1 MAGSVE
7 LDSSVVGVDALVGAA
22 FVNATTVET
31 MGLESAGVAIAGT
44 VNRSCEPPANCI
56 VESGSERLS
65 PEFSRDTNMPGSKVS
80 MWVKLLD
87 RPYKKEN
94 RSKMGIH

>member
-1 MAGSVE
+1 MAGSVA

-31 MGLESAGVAIAGT
+31 MGLERAGVAIAGT
-44 VNRSCEPPANCI
+44 ANRSCEPPANCI

-80 MWVKLLD
+80 MWVKLLE
-87 RPYKKEN
+87 RPWKEKKEN
-94 RSKMGIH
+94 SMRK